1 MPTPKINKI
10 QVMDYSPDKCE
21 EIIAKKIEDCVRY
34 KDTPEIT
41 WINID
46 NVPPISF
53 LNELRLGF
61 NLHPVVIDDI
71 LNTNQRPKI
80 EILDD
85 YIFLAIKMLMI
96 GEKNKKVVSEQVSI
110 ILSHKFVIT
119 FQQGIA
125 GDTFE
130 PVRHKIR
137 QPETRIRSFGADYL
151 AYELMNSVVSNYFN
165 ILESFSDR
173 IEKLESE
180 TASNPTPRTLNNIHL
195 LKRQLI
201 NFRRSVWP
209 LRELISMLERSE
221 SPLIKKTTRIYL
233 RDLYE
238 QLVQIIDTLETY
250 RDIMSG
256 LLDIYLSSISNRT
269 NAIVKVL
276 TIITTIFMPLSFLT
290 GFYGMNFLHL
300 PGLQS
305 PAGPIVIVIIMLSVL
320 TTMLGYF
327 KHKNWL

>member
-1 MPTPKINKI
+1 MPMPKNNKI
-10 QVMDYSPDKCE
+10 QVMDYSADKCE
-21 EIIAKKIEDCVRY
+21 EIVAKKIEDCVHY

-46 NVPPISF
+46 NVPPITF
-53 LNELRLGF
+53 LNELQLGF
-61 NLHPVVIDDI
+61 NLHPVVVEDI

-85 YIFLAIKMLMI
+85 YIFLAVKMLTLS
-96 GEKNKKVVSEQVSI
+96 EKTKKIVSEQVSI
-110 ILSHKFVIT
+110 ILSQKFVIT

-125 GDTFE
+125 GDTFD
-130 PVRHKIR
+130 PVRKKIR
-137 QPETRIRSFGADYL
+137 QPDTRVRSLGSDFL
-151 AYELMNSVVSNYFN
+151 AYELTNSVVSNYFN

-173 IEKLESE
+173 IEKLEAE
-180 TASNPTPRTLNNIHL
+180 TAAHPTPHPLNNIHL

-256 LLDIYLSSISNRT
+256 LLDVYLSSISNRT

-305 PAGPIVIVIIMLSVL
+305 PTGPIVMVIIMLSVL
-320 TTMLGYF
+320 VTMLGYF
-327 KHKNWL
+327 KHKDWL